1 MKSFPLELKLGQK
14 AVILVALPLIF
25 ELIFV
30 GILVGLLRQSEAET
44 FKERHARAMVAE
56 SNSLLKNFMDGG
68 ILIHLYVSTKKD
80 SFLQRQQEICEEIP
94 KQFRSLK
101 IMAADSPRTK
111 ESVERLENAC
121 RKGLELMTAARLLKG
136 EDAAAMNW
144 VGSNDELATT
154 TEQLI
159 SGLRGF
165 VKEQEQA
172 EQVDS
177 NAEAGAR
184 FAVMQWLLFGVIT
197 NCVLV
202 VLIAIYFHKDI
213 MSRLVILV
221 ENTRRLGQGKPL
233 QGLVSGKDEIALL
246 DSVFHDVVDALE
258 AASKRK
264 QELVSMVTHDLRTP
278 LTSIRSTLTLLS
290 EGALGE
296 LPPKAVKKIGAA
308 ESSADRL
315 ISLINDLLD
324 IEKLEAG
331 KMQIDLS
338 DAVLEEIFDSSLN
351 SVAAFAEEAGVIIE
365 CEESDFIVRADPDRI
380 VQVLVNLLSNA
391 VKFSPKGAVVKLCAI
406 KANEAWVEVQVSDR
420 GRGIADEYQSRVFER
435 FQQVSPGDAT
445 EKKGTGLGLP
455 ICKAIV
461 EAHGGEI
468 GVQSKAGEGST
479 FFFRLLSSQQN
490 SLSEGSALADSA
502 LPSSS
507 PGG

>member
-1 MKSFPLELKLGQK
+1 MKSFQLDLNLGQK
-14 AVILVALPLIF
+14 AVILVAVPLVF
-25 ELIFV
+25 ELVFV
-30 GILVGLLRQSEAET
+30 GILAGLLRQSEAET

-68 ILIHLYVSTKKD
+68 ILVHLYVSTKKE

-94 KQFRSLK
+94 AQFRSLK

-111 ESVERLENAC
+111 ESVERLEKAC

-144 VGSNDELATT
+144 VGSNDEMAAT

-177 NAEAGAR
+177 GAEARAR
-184 FAVMQWLLFGVIT
+184 MAVMQWLAAGVVI
-197 NCVLV
+197 NCIIV

-213 MSRLVILV
+213 MSRLAVLV
-221 ENTRRLGQGKPL
+221 ENTHRLGQGKAL
-233 QGLVSGKDEIALL
+233 QARVSGKDEIALL
-246 DSVFHDVVDALE
+246 DSVFHNVVDALDE
-258 AASKRK
+258 ASKRK

-278 LTSIRSTLTLLS
+278 LTSIRSTMTLLS

-296 LPPKAVKKIGAA
+296 LPPRAVKKIGAA

-315 ISLINDLLD
+315 IALINDLLD

-338 DAVLEEIFDSSLN
+338 SNALEDIFEAALN
-351 SVAAFAEEAGVIIE
+351 SVSAFADEAHVHVE
-365 CEESDFIVRADPDRI
+365 LQESDFEVNCDPDRI

-391 VKFSPKGAVVKLCAI
+391 IKFSPKDST
-406 KANEAWVEVQVSDR
+406 VELAAKELGQWIEISVTDH
-420 GRGIADEYQSRVFER
+420 GRGIPAEYQDKVFER
-435 FQQVSPGDAT
+435 FQQVKPGDAT

-461 EAHGGEI
+461 EAHGGTI
-468 GVQSKAGEGST
+468 ALTSTPGAG
-479 FFFRLLSSQQN
+479 SSFYF
-490 SLSEGSALADSA
+490 SLPNAAAIASQ
-502 LPSSS
+502 SSS
-507 PGG
+507 GEAQANPAPKG

>member
-1 MKSFPLELKLGQK
+1 MKSFQLDLNLGQK
-14 AVILVALPLIF
+14 AVILVAVPLVF
-25 ELIFV
+25 EIIFV

-94 KQFRSLK
+94 QQFRSLK

-121 RKGLELMTAARLLKG
+121 RKGLELMTAAKLLKG

-177 NAEAGAR
+177 NAEANAR
-184 FAVMQWLLFGVIT
+184 LAVMQWLAGGVLF
-197 NCVLV
+197 NCILV

-213 MSRLVILV
+213 MSRLIILV

-233 QGLVSGKDEIALL
+233 QDRVSGKDEIALL
-246 DSVFHDVVDALE
+246 DSVFHDVVDALDE
-258 AASKRK
+258 ASKRK
-264 QELVSMVTHDLRTP
+264 QELMSMVTHDLRTP
-278 LTSIRSTLTLLS
+278 LTSIRSTMTLLN
-290 EGALGE
+290 EGVLGE
-296 LPPKAVKKIGAA
+296 LPPRAAKKVGAA
-308 ESSADRL
+308 ENSANRL
-315 ISLINDLLD
+315 IALINDLLD

-331 KMQIDLS
+331 KMQIVLS
-338 DAVLEEIFDSSLN
+338 NAALASIFESSLN
-351 SVAAFAEEAGVIIE
+351 SVSAFADDAGVRIE
-365 CEESDFIVRADPDRI
+365 CSENEYVVEADPDRI
-380 VQVLVNLLSNA
+380 IQVLVNLLSNA
-391 VKFSPKGAVVKLCAI
+391 VKFSPKDAVVELKADKVDDQFIEI
-406 KANEAWVEVQVSDR
+406 KVIDH
-420 GRGIADEYQSRVFER
+420 GRGIPEAFQSKVFER
-435 FQQVSPGDAT
+435 FQQVNPGDAT

-461 EAHGGEI
+461 EAHGGAI
-468 GVQSKAGEGST
+468 GVKSKVGEGST
-479 FFFRLLSSQQN
+479 FFFRLQMASGPSVQNISEPESQTT
-490 SLSEGSALADSA
+490 
-502 LPSSS
+502 S
-507 PGG
+507 PAPNG

>member
-1 MKSFPLELKLGQK
+1 MKSFQLDLNLGQK
-14 AVILVALPLIF
+14 AVILVAVPLVF

-30 GILVGLLRQSEAET
+30 GILARLLQQSEAET

-94 KQFRSLK
+94 QQFRSLK

-111 ESVERLENAC
+111 ESVERLETAC

-172 EQVDS
+172 EQIDS
-177 NAEAGAR
+177 NAESNAR
-184 FAVMQWLLFGVIT
+184 RAVMEWLAGGVFI

-202 VLIAIYFHKDI
+202 VVIAIYFHKDI

-233 QGLVSGKDEIALL
+233 QERVSGKDEIALL
-246 DSVFHDVVDALE
+246 DSVFHDVVDALDE
-258 AASKRK
+258 ASKRK

-278 LTSIRSTLTLLS
+278 LTSIRSTMTLLS

-296 LPPKAVKKIGAA
+296 LPPKVVKKISAA

-331 KMQIDLS
+331 KMQIELT
-338 DAVLEEIFDSSLN
+338 VCPLEDIFESSLN
-351 SVAAFAEEAGVIIE
+351 SLSAFADEAAVRLE
-365 CEESDFIVRADPDRI
+365 CAPCDFQVKADPDRI
-380 VQVLVNLLSNA
+380 VQVLVNLVSNA
-391 VKFSPKGAVVKLCAI
+391 VKFSPKESVVELNARR
-406 KANEAWVEVQVSDR
+406 VEDSWIEINVVDQ
-420 GRGIADEYQSRVFER
+420 GKGIPDEYQAKVFER
-435 FQQVSPGDAT
+435 FQQVSRTDAT

-461 EAHGGEI
+461 EAHGGVI
-468 GVQSKAGEGST
+468 GVRSKLGEGST
-479 FFFRLLSSQQN
+479 FFFRLQEASSDSPSDYLQLDSQAAAAQN
-490 SLSEGSALADSA
+490 G
-502 LPSSS
+502 
-507 PGG
+507 